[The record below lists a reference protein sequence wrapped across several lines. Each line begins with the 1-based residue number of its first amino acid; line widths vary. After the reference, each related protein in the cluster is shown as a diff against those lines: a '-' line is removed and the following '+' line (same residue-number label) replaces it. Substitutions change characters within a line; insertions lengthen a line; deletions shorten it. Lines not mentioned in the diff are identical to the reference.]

1 VKHGKRTIECNP
13 QEYNQQQRGSEKHGG
28 GWVIIV
34 RPNVRKVN
42 LKKTT
47 CGRRRTS
54 LKQIV
59 CERCGGNDFL
69 EQNGFRTC
77 KYCLT
82 RFVIQPQ
89 DRPQKSSTIALENDI
104 KTLLKKCRD
113 DPTNARR
120 YASLVLDIDP
130 TNYEASK
137 YL

>member
-1 VKHGKRTIECNP
+1 MGNELLNVTPRSIINNKEDPKNM
-13 QEYNQQQRGSEKHGG
+13 GG